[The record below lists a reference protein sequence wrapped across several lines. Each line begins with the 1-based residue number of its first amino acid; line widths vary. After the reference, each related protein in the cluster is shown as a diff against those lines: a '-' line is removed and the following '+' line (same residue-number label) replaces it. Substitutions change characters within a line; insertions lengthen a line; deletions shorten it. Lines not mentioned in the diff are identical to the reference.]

1 MKLIIYLIVFFNF
14 LYTQGFDDD
23 IKLTDVKVKGN
34 MITSKNTIIFTSGLH
49 KGQNVKTS
57 EFPRAVKKL
66 WKLGLFK
73 NIQILYEE
81 ETKQL
86 ARAFKYKILED
97 GILSLK
103 YVRKLKADSTTIID
117 VLYESQ
123 WEQISK

>member
-23 IKLTDVKVKGN
+23 IKLIDVKVKGN
-34 MITSKNTIIFTSGLH
+34 TVTSKNTIIFTSGLH
-49 KGQNVKTS
+49 QGQNVKTS

-81 ETKQL
+81 ETKEGISIVIL
-86 ARAFKYKILED
+86 VDENFILGNIEYEGNKKINLEYN
-97 GILSLK
+97 IMVHFRREL
-103 YVRKLKADSTTIID
+103 RIC
-117 VLYESQ
+117 
-123 WEQISK
+123 